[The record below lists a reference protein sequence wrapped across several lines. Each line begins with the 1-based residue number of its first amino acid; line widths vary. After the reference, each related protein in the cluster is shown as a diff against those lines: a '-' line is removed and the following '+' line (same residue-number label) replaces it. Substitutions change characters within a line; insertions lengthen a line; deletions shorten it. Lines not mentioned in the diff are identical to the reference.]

1 MPIAEE
7 MNLRASTRE
16 AIRRLEAVSGRRVET
31 RADNTLGVAAKMQ
44 VARHDDPFHLISFNP
59 NATLAPDYLICFHCG
74 VILRL
79 FENPPDQ
86 RVEFQPVDEGER
98 AVGHLVGR
106 KMSECVRRTTL
117 IQITSRI
124 FVSLMLQLRWVPVG
138 LRVNA
143 TIRKECPDLVELQ
156 DTFARRQLGENAQI
170 LRPDA
175 QEFTPEALYRRLV
188 GMHAAYAEFWARMLN
203 EPKLATPYAD
213 AGFGAIGRAL
223 VDLADRVDSV
233 PVSDRALTDEWARQ
247 LGMTG
252 WYEWVPYTLNP
263 LPDQA

>member
-1 MPIAEE
+1 MSIAEE
-7 MNLRASTRE
+7 MNLQASTRE
-16 AIRRLEAVSGRRVET
+16 AIRRVEAVTGRRVQT
-31 RADNTLGVAAKMQ
+31 RPDPTLAAGAKMRM
-44 VARHDDPFHLISFNP
+44 ARRDDPFHLISFNP

-86 RVEFQPVDEGER
+86 RFEFQPVEEGER

-117 IQITSRI
+117 VQITSRI

-138 LRVNA
+138 LRVNTA
-143 TIRKECPDLVELQ
+143 IRQELPDLAELQ
-156 DTFARRQLGENAQI
+156 DASARRQLDENAQI
-170 LRPDA
+170 LSPEA
-175 QEFTPEALYRRLV
+175 QEFTPEALYSRLV
-188 GMHAAYAEFWARMLN
+188 GMHAAYAEFWARVLN
-203 EPKLATPYAD
+203 EPRLATPYAE

-223 VDLADRVDSV
+223 LGMADRLD
-233 PVSDRALTDEWARQ
+233 PAPTSDRALTDEWARE
-247 LGMTG
+247 LGLTG

-263 LPDQA
+263 LQEPV